1 MLSLRKT
8 VNNCCKIKRKVEYRE
23 HVLFES
29 VRPRII
35 ESLSNFLKAN
45 NHLQRDIEIDMENLP
60 IGYPN
65 SQSRE
70 AETQKICG

>member
-1 MLSLRKT
+1 M
-8 VNNCCKIKRKVEYRE
+8 YRE

-45 NHLQRDIEIDMENLP
+45 NHLHRDLEIDMENST

-65 SQSRE
+65 SHSG
-70 AETQKICG
+70 ETGAHKICG